1 MRKETINNLENEGFW
16 ITLENLIR
24 DNTNESSN
32 EAIILL
38 TELQNYFYF
47 NEKDITN
54 IVSTLKKE
62 TKL

>member
-24 DNTNESSN
+24 DNTTESSN

-54 IVSTLKKE
+54 IVSTLEKE